1 MTGQARMF
9 APQTCARV
17 FALPPGAD
25 FPHLLAQGLLERLAA
40 FPPEARA
47 RVTVLVNSGRMQ
59 RRLRA
64 SLSDQRPAIL
74 PRIRL
79 VSDPLTLGGAAGM
92 PPPVPPLRRRL
103 EIAQLVDGLL
113 RADPGLAPRS
123 ALYDLSDSL
132 ARLFSEMQAEGVAF
146 DALDNLDVSTHSG
159 HWARALNFIRLV
171 QTVIT
176 TDTPDPEGRL
186 RAQTEALIAQWH
198 LTPPSDPVLIA
209 GSTGSRGTTA
219 LLMQAVARLPQGA
232 VILPGYD
239 FDMPRVVWDGLGDGF
254 TSEDHP
260 QFRFRRLMGQ
270 LDLAPDQITPWTAL
284 PAPAP
289 ARNRLVSLA
298 LRPAPVTDQWMSEGR
313 KLQDLGAAT
322 AGMTLI
328 EAPSPRMEAQAIA
341 ARLRS
346 AIDEGKSAALVTPDR
361 NLTRMVTV
369 ALDRWRIIPDDSAG
383 RPLALSA
390 PGRFLR
396 HCAAL
401 MTQRLDA
408 QALLTVLKHPLCHSA
423 GDRGP
428 HLLNTR
434 NLELHVRRR
443 AVAFPDGDFLR
454 GWGGTAECTDW
465 ADWLAQVLPVHA
477 DSTPRPLAELVA
489 AHLALAEGL
498 AAGLHPGTGE
508 LWLQAAGKQAF
519 AAMAALGREAPNGG
533 SMTPQDYQDFVT
545 AYLQQQ
551 EVREPVNADPR
562 VMIWGTLEARVQGAE
577 LVILAGL
584 NEGVWPKAPDPD
596 PWLNRRMRADA
607 GLLLPE
613 RQIGLSAHDFQQAI
627 AAPEVVLSRAIR
639 DAEAQ
644 TVPSRWLNRLSN
656 LIRGLPQQG
665 GTQAWQEMQ
674 TRGAFWLDMASAFD
688 RDFRH
693 IPTDPPAPRPAP
705 APPVAARP
713 RELPVTAIS
722 RLIRDPFEIYAK
734 YVLKLH
740 KLNPLHPDA
749 DALLRGTVLHKV
761 LEKFTKAP
769 PEGDLLAQLLRMT
782 DEVLASDVPWPAARA
797 LWRARMARAARAFL
811 AFHLAQPGQIIL
823 RETKG
828 AMKFDGLGFTLTAKP
843 DRIDLWPDGRAH
855 VIDYKTGTPPTRKQ
869 QALFDKQLLLQAVMV
884 EAGAFAPQG
893 PLPVARIT
901 YLGLG
906 TTPKREEM
914 DVTEDLN
921 ITTRDQFETLI
932 RAYLAPDQGFAA
944 RRMLF
949 MEREQSDYD
958 HLSRYG
964 EWTLQDAPVVV
975 HVGQPVPGQGNA

>member
-1 MTGQARMF
+1 MTGPTAIF
-9 APQTCARV
+9 ANSDHPRV

-25 FPHLLAQGLLERLAA
+25 FPHLLAQGLMERLAPLA
-40 FPPEARA
+40 PDARA
-47 RVTVLVNSGRMQ
+47 RVSVLVNSGRMQ

-64 SLSDQRPAIL
+64 SLAGHGPAVM

-79 VSDPLTLGGAAGM
+79 VSDPLTLVGAARL

-103 EIAQLVDGLL
+103 EIAQLIDRLL
-113 RADPGLAPRS
+113 VADPELAPRS
-123 ALYDLSDSL
+123 AMYDLADSL
-132 ARLFSEMQAEGVAF
+132 ARLFSEMQAEGVSF
-146 DALDNLDVSTHSG
+146 DTLSTLDVSGHSG
-159 HWARALNFIRLV
+159 HWQRALNFIRLV

-176 TDTPDPEGRL
+176 TDTPDAEGRL
-186 RAQTEALIAQWH
+186 RAQTAALIAQWQ
-198 LTPPSDPVLIA
+198 LAPPADPIIIA

-232 VILPGYD
+232 VVLPGFD
-239 FDMPRVVWDGLGDGF
+239 FDMPRAVWEGLGDSLS
-254 TSEDHP
+254 SEDHP
-260 QFRFRRLMGQ
+260 QFRFQRLMAQ
-270 LDLAPDQITPWTAL
+270 LDLSPDQILPWASV

-298 LRPAPVTDQWMSEGR
+298 LRPAPVTDQWMTEGR
-313 KLQDLGAAT
+313 ALHDLEDVC
-322 AGMTLI
+322 AGIALL

-341 ARLRS
+341 ACLRS
-346 AIDEGKSAALVTPDR
+346 ALAQGKTAALVTPDR

-396 HCAAL
+396 QCAAL
-401 MTQRLDA
+401 MAQRLDA
-408 QALLTVLKHPLCHSA
+408 QALLSLLKHPLCHSA

-443 AVAFPDGDFLR
+443 AVAFPDGEFLHA
-454 GWGGTAECTDW
+454 WGRAAECAGWTG
-465 ADWLAQVLPVHA
+465 WLAQVLPPLA
-477 DSTPRPLAELVA
+477 DATPRPLADLVA
-489 AHLALAEGL
+489 QHMALAEGL
-498 AAGLHPGTGE
+498 ARGPHAGTGE
-508 LWLQAAGKQAF
+508 LWLQAAGKQALS
-519 AAMAALGREAPNGG
+519 AMSELAREAVHGG
-533 SMTPQDYQDFVT
+533 DMTPSDYDAFLT

-562 VMIWGTLEARVQGAE
+562 IMIWGTLEARVQGAE

-627 AAPEVVLSRAIR
+627 AAPQVVLSRAIR
-639 DAEAQ
+639 DAEAK
-644 TVPSRWLNRLSN
+644 TVPSRWLNRLTN
-656 LIRGLPQQG
+656 LLGGLPDQG
-665 GTQAWQEMQ
+665 GDTALRDMRA
-674 TRGAFWLDMASAFD
+674 RGAHWLDMATAFD
-688 RDFRH
+688 RDFRN
-693 IPTDPPAPRPAP
+693 IPADLPAARPAP

-722 RLIRDPFEIYAK
+722 RLIRDPFEVYAK
-734 YVLKLH
+734 YVLRLR
-740 KLNPLHPDA
+740 KLNPLHPSA

-761 LEKFTKAP
+761 LESFTKAP
-769 PEGDLLAQLLRMT
+769 PEPDPFAQLLRIA
-782 DEVLASDVPWPAARA
+782 DQVLARDVPWPAARA
-797 LWRARMARAARAFL
+797 LWRARMGRAAHAFL
-811 AFHLAQPGQIIL
+811 DFHLSQPGQIL
-823 RETKG
+823 LQEARG
-828 AMKFDGLGFTLTAKP
+828 AMALPDIGFTLTARP
-843 DRIDLWPDGRAH
+843 DRIDLWPDGQAH
-855 VIDYKTGTPPTRKQ
+855 VIDYKTGTPPTQTQ

-884 EAGAFAPQG
+884 EAGAFAETG

-906 TTPKREEM
+906 ATPKREEM
-914 DVTEDLN
+914 DVTGDLN
-921 ITTRDQFETLI
+921 ATTRDEFETLMK
-932 RAYLAPDQGFAA
+932 AYLSPDQGFAA

-964 EWTLQDAPVVV
+964 EWSMQDTPVV
-975 HVGQPVPGQGNA
+975 QPVGRTDKDSTA